1 MGPSSKIDR
10 AELEGPRLRFI
21 YDLAGALHAYGTP
34 SHRLEAL
41 LGAVAQELGVQSEFF
56 VTPTAIFCAFGEVP
70 DQKMGLIAPETTD
83 LDLGRTAELDGVAQ
97 DVAYGDT
104 SVEEGSRRVKT
115 ILEREGHG
123 LVLRLLAHALLAGSA
138 ALLLGGGL
146 YEAVAALVAGALVGG
161 VEIAAKKR
169 SGLGRVLLPLGALLA
184 SFCGVAAAVLSPA
197 VSTTVVGIAGI
208 IYLLPGLTL
217 TVAMMELAT
226 GHLVS
231 GTARFAKA
239 IAAFMLL
246 GVGALV
252 ASALASAF
260 GVASVTG
267 ASTETL
273 SRGWLFV
280 AMLMSVAP
288 LLVLLNVRKQD
299 ALFVTCVGIAGY
311 GAAELARL
319 GGPVLAAGVG
329 TFAIG
334 LLGNAWARLRNRP
347 AAVATTPGI
356 LLLVPGS
363 VGVRAI
369 SAFLSDD
376 VLTAMT
382 LSFQAFLTA
391 VALVSGLLVANLSL
405 PPRKA
410 L

>member
-1 MGPSSKIDR
+1 MEPSSSLGR
-10 AELEGPRLRFI
+10 ESLEGPRLRFI

-41 LGAVAQELGVQSEFF
+41 LGAVADELGVQSEFF
-56 VTPTAIFCAFGEVP
+56 ATPTAIFCAFGEVP
-70 DQKMGLIAPETTD
+70 DQKVGLIAPEASD
-83 LDLGRTAELDGVAQ
+83 LDLGRMAELDVVAQ
-97 DVAYGDT
+97 DVASGDV
-104 SVEEGSRRVKT
+104 SVEEGSLRVKR
-115 ILEREGHG
+115 ILDERRGHG
-123 LVLRLLAHALLAGSA
+123 VPLRMLAHALLAGST

-146 YEAVAALVAGALVGG
+146 YEALVALVAGALVGI
-161 VEIAAKKR
+161 VEISAQQR
-169 SGLGRVLLPLGALLA
+169 SGLARVLLPLGALLA
-184 SFCGVAAAVLSPA
+184 SLCGIAAAKVSPA
-197 VSTTVVGIAGI
+197 LSITVVGIAGI

-231 GTARFAKA
+231 GTARLAKA
-239 IAAFMLL
+239 VAAFMLL

-252 ASALASAF
+252 AGAVAKVV
-260 GVASVTG
+260 GVQGVDAE
-267 ASTETL
+267 AL
-273 SRGWLFV
+273 SRPWLFA
-280 AMLMSVAP
+280 AMLTTIGP
-288 LLVLLNVRKQD
+288 LLVLLNVRGRD
-299 ALFVTCVGIAGY
+299 AFFVTCAGIAGY
-311 GAAELARL
+311 GASELARL
-319 GGPVLAAGVG
+319 GGPILAAGVG
-329 TFAIG
+329 TFVIG
-334 LLGNAWARLRNRP
+334 LMGNAWARLRNRP

-376 VLTAMT
+376 VLAAVT

-391 VALVSGLLVANLSL
+391 VALVSGLLLANMSL